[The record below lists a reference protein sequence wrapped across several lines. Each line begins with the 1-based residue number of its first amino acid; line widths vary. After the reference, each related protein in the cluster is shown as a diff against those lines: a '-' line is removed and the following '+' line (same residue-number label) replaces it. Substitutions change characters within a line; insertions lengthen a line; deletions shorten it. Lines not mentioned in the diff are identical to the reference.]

1 VDHFTL
7 NCRRLIDHWWWL
19 HDDWRAVD
27 GVRIVVGIWVV
38 KKRVIDEDD
47 AAEVMETV
55 VAVVMAVMV
64 AVPAVP
70 PAPAVRA
77 GFGMTATARMART
90 RKSVRI
96 ILPSAAP
103 GLHVVDAV

>member
-1 VDHFTL
+1 MQGRRAPDTL
-7 NCRRLIDHWWWL
+7 PDAIL
-19 HDDWRAVD
+19 AA
-27 GVRIVVGIWVV
+27 G
-38 KKRVIDEDD
+38 VIDEDE
-47 AAEVMETV
+47 AAEVMEV
-55 VAVVMAVMV
+55 AVAVVMAMMV

-70 PAPAVRA
+70 PAPPCA
-77 GFGMTATARMART
+77 GFGMTAKATMART